1 MAKKSDLTEIVGTE
15 NVLDSPEIL
24 QEYSRDESFA
34 LPIRPGCVVKP
45 SKTSELERI
54 IKLANE
60 TSTPLVPISSGPPH
74 FLGDTVPNVGGAAIV
89 DCSGMNQILRIDR
102 RNRVTMIEP
111 GVTFGELI
119 PALKKQGLAP
129 LMPLIPRSSKSVV
142 TSFLE
147 RTPITMPRFHWEP
160 QDPLLCVEVIYGSG
174 DLLRTGSAV
183 GPGSLEEQ
191 WEVGRAQ
198 IRGMGPSQVDFTR
211 LLQGAQGTMGIVTWA
226 TIRCRPLPKIRK
238 AFLVPSEDVGPLI
251 EMAYRIT
258 YKKLGE
264 ELLILN
270 NVNLASILGR
280 GRKDIETLRAQLP
293 SWVLF
298 FGIEGAGL
306 LPEEKVGYQEEE
318 FVEVVHSLG
327 LEVKAAIP
335 GASAEDVS
343 KALSQPSTEPYW
355 KLKYQGG
362 CTDIFFITTLD
373 KTPGFIDAVCGLA
386 ERYRYSVKNM
396 GVYIQPTVQGTNAH
410 LEFNFSYDPENQ
422 VDVDKMRQFAEQG
435 SEVLANREGF
445 FSRPY
450 GSWAR
455 IAYGCEA
462 QTVIGQRKL
471 KEIFDPKGI
480 MNPGKLCF

>member
-1 MAKKSDLTEIVGTE
+1 
-15 NVLDSPEIL
+15 
-24 QEYSRDESFA
+24 
-34 LPIRPGCVVKP
+34 
-45 SKTSELERI
+45 
-54 IKLANE
+54 
-60 TSTPLVPISSGPPH
+60 
-74 FLGDTVPNVGGAAIV
+74 
-89 DCSGMNQILRIDR
+89 
-102 RNRVTMIEP
+102 
-111 GVTFGELI
+111 
-119 PALKKQGLAP
+119 
-129 LMPLIPRSSKSVV
+129 
-142 TSFLE
+142 
-147 RTPITMPRFHWEP
+147 
-160 QDPLLCVEVIYGSG
+160 
-174 DLLRTGSAV
+174 
-183 GPGSLEEQ
+183 
-191 WEVGRAQ
+191 
-198 IRGMGPSQVDFTR
+198 
-211 LLQGAQGTMGIVTWA
+211 MGIVTWA

-280 GRKDIETLRAQLP
+280 GKKDIETLRAQLP
-293 SWVLF
+293 SWVLI

-318 FVEVVHSLG
+318 FVEVAQTFG

-335 GASAEDVS
+335 GARADAVS
-343 KALSQPSTEPYW
+343 KAFSQPSAKHYW

-373 KTPGFIDAVCGLA
+373 RTPGFIDKVCGLA
-386 ERYRYSVKNM
+386 GRHRYAVENM

-410 LEFNFSYDPENQ
+410 LEFNFSYPPENQ
-422 VDVDKMRQFAEQG
+422 VEADKMRQFAEQG
-435 SEVLANREGF
+435 SEVLANMGAF
-445 FSRPY
+445 FTRPY

-471 KEIFDPKGI
+471 KAIFDPKGI